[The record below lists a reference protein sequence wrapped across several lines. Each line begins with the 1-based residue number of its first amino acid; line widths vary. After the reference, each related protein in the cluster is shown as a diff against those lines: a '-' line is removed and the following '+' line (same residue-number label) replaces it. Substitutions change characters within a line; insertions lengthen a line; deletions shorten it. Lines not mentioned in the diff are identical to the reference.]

1 MPDTC
6 QHCEEADA
14 TMQLCDGRDVCEPCW
29 HKFADCG
36 GCKRPVLNAD
46 TIAVDTPDG
55 TILVCQACYGP
66 AEDY

>member
-1 MPDTC
+1 
-6 QHCEEADA
+6 
-14 TMQLCDGRDVCEPCW
+14 MQLCDGRDVCEPCW